1 MLRVD
6 FLPMK
11 QTPSSSWHS
20 YALLFF
26 FLAVATAAY
35 YPGLSGPFLFDDS
48 IHISKNTQ
56 VQITDLS
63 FESLQQAWNSSHARK
78 LQKRPLAQLTF
89 GINHALSGLS
99 PFAYKATNLGIHL
112 LNGLLVFFLT
122 RQLIKSATFN
132 QPTRLPPNRLN
143 LFAVATAALWL
154 VNPIHLSTV
163 LYPVQRMT
171 ELSSLAVL
179 IGLLC
184 YVSGRLAIA
193 SSRRGLG
200 LMILAF
206 VIAAIGLLAK
216 ENAALFPLLIVVL
229 ELTLLRGLPV
239 DRALTGVRIIQ
250 TLFIA
255 APLAIGLAYAIS
267 HPSLF
272 GYETRPFDM
281 LERGLTQT
289 RVLFH
294 YLGWMLIPTPD
305 SLAFHHDDF
314 PISRGLLDPPSTL
327 AAVLGWLTLIIGTVA
342 LAKRR
347 PASAFVVLFYL
358 AAHTLESTLL
368 PLEMVFEHRNY
379 LASFS
384 IFLGLA
390 YLLIIAFD
398 DSRNRRLLSLLC
410 LVLAFLYSFV
420 TTLRAIDWSDQTSFI
435 LSEVEHHPQS
445 MRANFRAAQLLFD
458 LAPQSSD
465 PSALYLAAESH
476 FKRVLELDPRQP
488 NGLFGLIVLKL
499 ETQEII
505 PKSLIDTLE
514 QELRSGKI
522 GPTRLSITQFNYLLR
537 LSRSERPSL
546 HPQFMLRLLDATLEN
561 TGLHRFAKGS
571 ILNVKRAYLDEV
583 MADPQRALPVAQQ
596 AAAKW
601 PENWHYQL
609 KLAELLSRLDRHAEA
624 EKLLTQKF
632 QTGLNKSE
640 REQGVELLTIIQ
652 QRRTGTD
659 LKPSQ

>member
-1 MLRVD
+1 
-6 FLPMK
+6 
-11 QTPSSSWHS
+11 
-20 YALLFF
+20 
-26 FLAVATAAY
+26 
-35 YPGLSGPFLFDDS
+35 
-48 IHISKNTQ
+48 
-56 VQITDLS
+56 
-63 FESLQQAWNSSHARK
+63 
-78 LQKRPLAQLTF
+78 
-89 GINHALSGLS
+89 
-99 PFAYKATNLGIHL
+99 
-112 LNGLLVFFLT
+112 
-122 RQLIKSATFN
+122 
-132 QPTRLPPNRLN
+132 
-143 LFAVATAALWL
+143 
-154 VNPIHLSTV
+154 
-163 LYPVQRMT
+163 
-171 ELSSLAVL
+171 
-179 IGLLC
+179 
-184 YVSGRLAIA
+184 
-193 SSRRGLG
+193 
-200 LMILAF
+200 
-206 VIAAIGLLAK
+206 
-216 ENAALFPLLIVVL
+216 
-229 ELTLLRGLPV
+229 
-239 DRALTGVRIIQ
+239 
-250 TLFIA
+250 
-255 APLAIGLAYAIS
+255 
-267 HPSLF
+267 
-272 GYETRPFDM
+272 
-281 LERGLTQT
+281 
-289 RVLFH
+289 
-294 YLGWMLIPTPD
+294 
-305 SLAFHHDDF
+305 
-314 PISRGLLDPPSTL
+314 
-327 AAVLGWLTLIIGTVA
+327 
-342 LAKRR
+342 
-347 PASAFVVLFYL
+347 
-358 AAHTLESTLL
+358 
-368 PLEMVFEHRNY
+368 MVFEHRNY

-384 IFLGLA
+384 IFFGLA

-398 DSRNRRLLSLLC
+398 ESRSRRLLSLLC
-410 LVLAFLYSFV
+410 FVLVFLYSFV

-546 HPQFMLRLLDATLEN
+546 QPQSMLRLLDATLEN